1 MPKATLASPANWK
14 GYPALWN
21 RRQAVR
27 VTRQTSQPIA
37 RGSGL
42 RTNEVRTGS
51 AEGGLKIF
59 RYRICDDPSG
69 AGFGGIATLFLED
82 KDRRR
87 QYCLRQSGDADR
99 ATSIRRSYVSSI
111 SGSTSVATS
120 RAGCPN
126 FLRVGHVSVIAQ
138 STIVGRIAFGGLGTV
153 PFARTLLPDGALR
166 RPHHSAHQQPSS
178 PVSVEQLQQTDWSDA
193 MTAPPELR
201 QQIWHPAP
209 AARRSGKN

>member
-59 RYRICDDPSG
+59 RYRICDNPSG
-69 AGFGGIATLFLED
+69 ARGFGGSPLYSSRTKIGVA
-82 KDRRR
+82 
-87 QYCLRQSGDADR
+87 
-99 ATSIRRSYVSSI
+99 SIVCHNPETR
-111 SGSTSVATS
+111 
-120 RAGCPN
+120 
-126 FLRVGHVSVIAQ
+126 
-138 STIVGRIAFGGLGTV
+138 TV
-153 PFARTLLPDGALR
+153 
-166 RPHHSAHQQPSS
+166 
-178 PVSVEQLQQTDWSDA
+178 
-193 MTAPPELR
+193 
-201 QQIWHPAP
+201 
-209 AARRSGKN
+209 

>member
-1 MPKATLASPANWK
+1 MESTPSCSRDPTDITADCPWKRVKNRMRCGPA
-14 GYPALWN
+14 
-21 RRQAVR
+21 RR
-27 VTRQTSQPIA
+27 
-37 RGSGL
+37 
-42 RTNEVRTGS
+42 S

-59 RYRICDDPSG
+59 RYRIVTMRPEPR
-69 AGFGGIATLFLED
+69 GFGGIATLFLED

-178 PVSVEQLQQTDWSDA
+178 PVSVEQLQQTRWSDA

>member
-1 MPKATLASPANWK
+1 MPEATLASPANWK

-59 RYRICDDPSG
+59 RYRICDNPSG
-69 AGFGGIATLFLED
+69 AQGVRWDRHFIPRGQRSASPVLFATI
-82 KDRRR
+82 RRR
-87 QYCLRQSGDADR
+87 GPCDFYS
-99 ATSIRRSYVSSI
+99 VSSI

-120 RAGCPN
+120 RAGCPS

-153 PFARTLLPDGALR
+153 PFARALLPDGALR

-178 PVSVEQLQQTDWSDA
+178 PVSVEQLQQTRWSDA
-193 MTAPPELR
+193 MTAPPDLR

-209 AARRSGKN
+209 AARCSGEKLK